1 MRRLPHFT
9 KLFRRH
15 YRKLT
20 KSHRHRIEKLDAV
33 LRMLIRQQE
42 PNPQHHDH
50 ALHGEWD
57 GCRDCH
63 IEDDWILIYELGTN
77 ADGREITIF
86 HATGTHENLFG

>member
-15 YRKLT
+15 YRKILR
-20 KSHRHRIEKLDAV
+20 SRHRDIEKLDAV
-33 LRMLIRQQE
+33 LRILIRKQE
-42 PNPQHHDH
+42 LPARHYDH

-63 IEDDWILIYELGTN
+63 IEGDWVLIYELGSE
-77 ADGREITIF
+77 DGQETITF